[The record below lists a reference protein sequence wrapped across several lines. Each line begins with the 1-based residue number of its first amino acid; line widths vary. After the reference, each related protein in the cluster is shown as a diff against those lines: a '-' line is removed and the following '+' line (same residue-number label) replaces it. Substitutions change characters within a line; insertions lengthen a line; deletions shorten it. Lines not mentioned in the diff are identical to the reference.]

1 MAGKLKKEINFLD
14 SFSADTSIVP
24 SVINSLMKNLEVM
37 NYPRDEI
44 DEIVLSMDEAITNA
58 VQETIRKKNHEC
70 IFCGQEERRE
80 ITIRYNITDNDFDA
94 TIIDHG
100 RGLNVDS
107 LVGIIPDSA
116 SHDYHS
122 QIVRYATESE
132 KKKLTV
138 RVNGKEVA
146 LKGIGAGLKIIL
158 AFMDNITID
167 LIDKKKIISDSVSE
181 FTDGT
186 ILNLKRGRRYTQ

>member
-24 SVINSLMKNLEVM
+24 SVINSLMKNLEAM
-37 NYPRDEI
+37 KYPREEI

-58 VQETIRKKNHEC
+58 VQETIRKKNHEYSG
-70 IFCGQEERRE
+70 FGHDERRE
-80 ITIRYNITDNDFDA
+80 ITIRYNISDSDFDA

-100 RGLNVDS
+100 RGLNIDS
-107 LVGIIPDSA
+107 LVGIIPDST